1 MRRPPDSTEIL
12 VTEQALIEQALQK
25 RPDMVAARLREQL
38 AEQDIDV
45 AKSHAIPNATAS
57 VRYGRES
64 VVASLAAPGRPRT
77 FDRENV
83 VEFGVSIP
91 LPLFNREQGN
101 IAEAASRRVQA
112 RAERESLE
120 QSISQEVSLA
130 FHRYQTLKNSLQL
143 LRTGVVGENEQ
154 SFRIVQLA
162 YDLGELRFLDI
173 VNQQRQVVEAEAS
186 YVTMQTDF
194 NRALADLE
202 LAVGAGLRP

>member
-1 MRRPPDSTEIL
+1 
-12 VTEQALIEQALQK
+12 
-25 RPDMVAARLREQL
+25 
-38 AEQDIDV
+38 
-45 AKSHAIPNATAS
+45 
-57 VRYGRES
+57 
-64 VVASLAAPGRPRT
+64 
-77 FDRENV
+77 
-83 VEFGVSIP
+83 VSIP

-173 VNQQRQVVEAEAS
+173 VNQQRQVVEAETS